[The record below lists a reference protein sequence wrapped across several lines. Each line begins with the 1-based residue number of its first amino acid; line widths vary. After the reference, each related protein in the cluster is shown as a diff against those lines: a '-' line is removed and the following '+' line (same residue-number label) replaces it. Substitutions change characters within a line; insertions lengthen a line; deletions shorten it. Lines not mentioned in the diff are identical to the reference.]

1 MPAVSEKAQHA
12 PSSQGWD
19 EKTMNEASESTKI
32 DQELL
37 DALNTPKEI
46 LKIVQEGLLLA
57 GGAVAIL
64 LQVANPGVA
73 KGVDQHSNF
82 SYRPLDRL
90 RTTMTYVYCMAFG
103 SQSEKAIIIDMVHKA
118 HAPVQGA
125 DYSADDPGLQ
135 TWVAATLYAVA
146 IDMYQRIF
154 GEIDTE
160 TAETIYKEYAILAVS
175 LRVPPEMW
183 PKDRAAF
190 WAYWNEQVETVE
202 ISQHAKNVAKDLLYN
217 KNAPLHVRASLPLVR
232 LITAE
237 MLPKRIRNEY
247 GLRTTKSRRTTYKF
261 VLGLAKV
268 TYPALPKFIRTYPKR
283 YYMKDMRRRM
293 QKVTK

>member
-1 MPAVSEKAQHA
+1 MSAISEKSQ
-12 PSSQGWD
+12 PVSSNQGWD
-19 EKTMNEASESTKI
+19 EKTMNEASESTRI
-32 DQELL
+32 NQELL
-37 DALNTPKEI
+37 DALNKPKEI
-46 LKIVQEGLLLA
+46 SKIVQEGLLLA

-103 SQSEKAIIIDMVHKA
+103 SQSEKATIIDMVHKA

-154 GEIDTE
+154 GELDTE

-190 WAYWNEQVETVE
+190 WAYWNEQIETVD

-217 KNAPLHVRASLPLVR
+217 KHAPLRVRASLPLVR
-232 LITAE
+232 LVTAE
-237 MLPKRIRNEY
+237 MLPKRIRDEY
-247 GLRTTKSRRTTYKF
+247 GLRTTRARRTTYKL
-261 VLGLAKV
+261 VLGLVKV

-293 QKVTK
+293 QKART

>member
-1 MPAVSEKAQHA
+1 MSAVIEKSQNV
-12 PSSQGWD
+12 SSSPGWD
-19 EKTMNEASESTKI
+19 EKTVNEASESTKI

-37 DALNTPKEI
+37 DALDKPKEI

-135 TWVAATLYAVA
+135 TWVAATLYAVGV
-146 IDMYQRIF
+146 DMYQRIF
-154 GEIDTE
+154 GELDRE

-190 WAYWNEQVETVE
+190 WEYWNEQIETVE

-217 KNAPLHVRASLPLVR
+217 KNAPLHVWASLPLVR

-237 MLPKRIRNEY
+237 MLPKRIRDEY
-247 GLRTTKSRRTTYKF
+247 GLKTTKARRATYKF
-261 VLGLAKV
+261 ALGFAKM

-293 QKVTK
+293 QKATS